1 MPILV
6 RFISK
11 EPAIERISGFRWNR
25 KEELKI
31 VFSYA

>member
-1 MPILV
+1 MPISEKSIL
-6 RFISK
+6 K
-11 EPAIERISGFRWNR
+11 EPAIARISGFRWNR